1 VSSGKIWGDVTPE
14 CQHDQHTKKCPVDA
28 IMSSLCISPKCK
40 AIPCEDDH
48 GKYSCDS
55 IEAFASTFEVRLSKQ
70 DETLYTKYAAY
81 GNAVYTPITCIV
93 EHAKK
98 WEFTG
103 SALLRMGK
111 QLNQGK
117 GWHFGP
123 YGHDLYGRLIAHW
136 LLEQLKKALQDISTA
151 APAGLSA
158 SDLKS
163 WADGYATGLAEP
175 PTTLLDKEFCS
186 AGQPYCQERSQC
198 ATLMEPHWTHVR
210 SRCALS

>member
-1 VSSGKIWGDVTPE
+1 MSSGKIWGDVTPE

-103 SALLRMGK
+103 SAMLRMGK
-111 QLNQGK
+111 QRKQSK
-117 GWHFGP
+117 GWHFGTSEL
-123 YGHDLYGRLIAHW
+123 GF
-136 LLEQLKKALQDISTA
+136 S
-151 APAGLSA
+151 SA
-158 SDLKS
+158 
-163 WADGYATGLAEP
+163 
-175 PTTLLDKEFCS
+175 
-186 AGQPYCQERSQC
+186 
-198 ATLMEPHWTHVR
+198 
-210 SRCALS
+210 